1 MTSEEI
7 QRKLDELEQK
17 RNDMR
22 AAQVQHSESADA
34 VIFTIRESIS
44 SMQKTVEEIMEPS
57 YVTRNKRNIARA

>member
-17 RNDMR
+17 RNDMK
-22 AAQVQHSESADA
+22 AAQLQHAQSADT
-34 VIFTIRESIS
+34 VLFTIRESIS

-57 YVTRNKRNIARA
+57 HVKRNTRNIARA